1 MTEQKDDEDYA
12 QILKR
17 QCVIN
22 LFLQSKSARV
32 YNLIQTCLTI
42 PNIIIGGVMSV
53 SIFSTSSQY
62 WRITTGAL
70 AIASTILTSVSKQLG
85 AGERAQLHCAM
96 VRQYNSLIQDLNMI
110 IHMNQSVDAAEK
122 KVLIER
128 VRQHLNRLFDMQP
141 EPSYFAITSYENR
154 YKKKLE
160 EALFED
166 FETAALQHAAF
177 VEMRLS
183 RSKPAAT

>member
-1 MTEQKDDEDYA
+1 
-12 QILKR
+12 
-17 QCVIN
+17 
-22 LFLQSKSARV
+22 
-32 YNLIQTCLTI
+32 
-42 PNIIIGGVMSV
+42 MSV
-53 SIFSTSSQY
+53 SILSTNSQY

-70 AIASTILTSVSKQLG
+70 AIASTILTSISKQLG

-110 IHMNQSVDAAEK
+110 IHLNAADK
-122 KVLIER
+122 KSIMDR
-128 VRQHLNRLFDMQP
+128 VRQHMNRLFDMQP
-141 EPSYFAITSYENR
+141 EPSYFAISSYETR

-166 FETAALQHAAF
+166 FEAAALQHAAF

-183 RSKPAAT
+183 RLSETKRLA